1 MQNNKSSRFLAQA
14 DAIELY
20 CKAKIDYH
28 PENCVGIL
36 AMGSRVYILVQP
48 TRDLEKIMSSI
59 GGACV
64 DNDSM
69 HFLDALE
76 RADQF
81 FQNKMLDKRLVVFAG
96 GPIFWFK
103 YHIKELATKLK
114 VKGVAVDVVN
124 FGDKL
129 GPQVGIRMGPW
140 DPSWND
146 NNFDYHT
153 SNNCATNIIP

>member
-1 MQNNKSSRFLAQA
+1 
-14 DAIELY
+14 
-20 CKAKIDYH
+20 
-28 PENCVGIL
+28 
-36 AMGSRVYILVQP
+36 MGSRVNILVQP

-59 GGACV
+59 QGARV

-69 HFLDALE
+69 QFLDALE
-76 RADQF
+76 SADHF
-81 FQNKMLDKRLVVFAG
+81 FENKMLDKRLVVFAG

-129 GPQVGIRMGPW
+129 GPQVGVRMGPW

-146 NNFDYHT
+146 NNIKGESKKENIEALVAT
-153 SNNCATNIIP
+153 ANNYDNSRILQCRNETVGGV